1 MVMKPFV
8 FQHAKDVW
16 PAGETLLHVYLT
28 PHDQDRE
35 LAALVARGRAVL
47 REFPI
52 TCVEDR
58 WLHITVDQITDRVGA
73 EIAPAERDALVA
85 ELGKRLADVEPF
97 DIMIGSLESYATGVI
112 ADVHPDEPLNDL
124 HTTVR
129 AAIQTVR
136 GPNATGYPTKVPH
149 LTLGYAAEECDSDQV
164 QRKLRNEVRPGHA
177 PMRVDAVH
185 LVDVTADAQAKTIT
199 WDHVAT
205 IPLGSGS

>member
-1 MVMKPFV
+1 MKPFV
-8 FQHAKDVW
+8 FQHAQDVW

-35 LAALVARGRAVL
+35 LTALFARGRVAL

-73 EIAPAERDALVA
+73 EITPAERDALVA
-85 ELGKRLADVEPF
+85 ELGQRLADVEPF
-97 DIMIGSLESYATGVI
+97 DIMIGSLESYASGVI

-205 IPLGSGS
+205 IPLGGGS

>member
-1 MVMKPFV
+1 MR
-8 FQHAKDVW
+8 
-16 PAGETLLHVYLT
+16 TYT
-28 PHDQDRE
+28 
-35 LAALVARGRAVL
+35 RGRVVL

-73 EIAPAERDALVA
+73 EITQAERDALVA
-85 ELGKRLADVEPF
+85 ELGMRLADVEPF

-177 PMRVDAVH
+177 PMHIDAVH
-185 LVDVTADAQAKTIT
+185 LVDVTADAHAKTIT
-199 WDHVAT
+199 WDDVAR
-205 IPLGSGS
+205 IPLGT